1 MRGFRK
7 PTKTEVINNQRD
19 VIKSLLSIV
28 EKQDELI
35 SDMTNKIKGF
45 IKDVN
50 ERQN

>member
-7 PTKTEVINNQRD
+7 PTKAEVINSQRE

-50 ERQN
+50 ERQS